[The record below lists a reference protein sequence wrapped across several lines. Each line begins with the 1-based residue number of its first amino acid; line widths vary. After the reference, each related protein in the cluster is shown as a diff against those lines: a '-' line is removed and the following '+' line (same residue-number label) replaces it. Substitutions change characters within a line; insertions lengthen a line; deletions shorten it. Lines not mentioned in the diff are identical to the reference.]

1 MKRKRDACAALFQT
15 QLLKVVLT
23 TLYVDIK
30 EPAPNF
36 FGVNSR
42 IYQSTKKPN
51 LISGDNSRCRSS
63 CRDKIEFQFAVPNYA
78 RTIPAGVGA
87 RFRRV
92 RKIILQERTSNRN
105 NKISFDSSIKPPPGA
120 GVMADYRGSDVATK
134 PSASARASKPLK
146 SSPRSRF
153 SLNSAAQQREQDE

>member
-1 MKRKRDACAALFQT
+1 MKRKRDAYAALFQT

-42 IYQSTKKPN
+42 IFQSTKKPN

-78 RTIPAGVGA
+78 RTTPTVVGA

-92 RKIILQERTSNRN
+92 KKVTLQDRTSNRN
-105 NKISFDSSIKPPPGA
+105 NKISFNSSIKSHPGA
-120 GVMADYRGSDVATK
+120 GGMLITAAATLRQAF
-134 PSASARASKPLK
+134 ASARASKPLK

-153 SLNSAAQQREQDE
+153 SLNSAAQQCEQDE

>member
-1 MKRKRDACAALFQT
+1 MERERDAYAPLFQT

-42 IYQSTKKPN
+42 TFQSTKKPN

-78 RTIPAGVGA
+78 RTTPTAVGT

-92 RKIILQERTSNRN
+92 EKITLQDRRSNTKS
-105 NKISFDSSIKPPPGA
+105 KISFNSSIKSHPGTE
-120 GVMADYRGSDVATK
+120 GDPDYRGSDVARSLLHARGEQTAQK
-134 PSASARASKPLK
+134 LGKIDILVKQQPPS
-146 SSPRSRF
+146 
-153 SLNSAAQQREQDE
+153 

>member
-1 MKRKRDACAALFQT
+1 MKRKRDAYAALFQT

-42 IYQSTKKPN
+42 IFQSTKKPN

-78 RTIPAGVGA
+78 RTTPTGVGA

-92 RKIILQERTSNRN
+92 KKIILQNRTSNRN
-105 NKISFDSSIKPPPGA
+105 NTIFFQFFNKVAPGS
-120 GVMADYRGSDVATK
+120 RGDG
-134 PSASARASKPLK
+134 
-146 SSPRSRF
+146 
-153 SLNSAAQQREQDE
+153 

>member
-1 MKRKRDACAALFQT
+1 MKRKRDAYAALFQT

-30 EPAPNF
+30 EPAALRPF
-36 FGVNSR
+36 R
-42 IYQSTKKPN
+42 PTKKPN

-78 RTIPAGVGA
+78 RTTPTGVGA

-92 RKIILQERTSNRN
+92 KKIILQDRTSNRN
-105 NKISFDSSIKPPPGA
+105 NTIFFQFFNKVAPGIE
-120 GVMADYRGSDVATK
+120 GMLIT
-134 PSASARASKPLK
+134 ASATLRRSPLQAHGRANRSKA
-146 SSPRSRF
+146 R
-153 SLNSAAQQREQDE
+153 QDRHSH

>member
-42 IYQSTKKPN
+42 IFQSTKKPN

-63 CRDKIEFQFAVPNYA
+63 CRDKIEFQFAVPNYT
-78 RTIPAGVGA
+78 RTTPTSVGA

-92 RKIILQERTSNRN
+92 KKIVLQDRTSNTN
-105 NKISFDSSIKPPPGA
+105 IKISFNSSIKLHPGA
-120 GVMADYRGSDVATK
+120 RGDTDYRGSDVAMK
-134 PSASARASKPLK
+134 PSAGSRRTNRSKAR
-146 SSPRSRF
+146 
-153 SLNSAAQQREQDE
+153 QDRHSMQPS